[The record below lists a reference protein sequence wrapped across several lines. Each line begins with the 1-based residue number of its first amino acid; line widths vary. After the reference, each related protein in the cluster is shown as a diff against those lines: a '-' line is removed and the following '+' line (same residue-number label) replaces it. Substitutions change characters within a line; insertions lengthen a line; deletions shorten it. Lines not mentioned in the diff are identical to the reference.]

1 VVDPAQSVVR
11 AGRHRRQ
18 RRDDDVDSPA
28 SRRERF
34 GSSHVAVDNVDGTV
48 ARARELGASVL
59 VEPMDVPQVG
69 RIAVLND
76 PQSATFGII
85 KPQPGS

>member
-1 VVDPAQSVVR
+1 MGLP
-11 AGRHRRQ
+11 
-18 RRDDDVDSPA
+18 DSSIPP
-28 SRRERF
+28 
-34 GSSHVAVDNVDGTV
+34 HWQPYVAVDNVDGTV

-69 RIAVLND
+69 RIAVLTD

-85 KPQPGS
+85 TPQPGS